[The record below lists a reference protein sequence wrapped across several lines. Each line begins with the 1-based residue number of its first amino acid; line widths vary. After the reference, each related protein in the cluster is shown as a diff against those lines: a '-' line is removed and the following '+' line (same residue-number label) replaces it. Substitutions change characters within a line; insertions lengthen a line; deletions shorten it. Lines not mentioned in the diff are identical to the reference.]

1 MENTGREPEER
12 YICRCEE
19 VTEKEI
25 RLAIQAGAKSVI
37 EIKRWTRAGMGIC
50 QGRSCRRL
58 VERILAE
65 ELNVKPEDI
74 EISSFRQPVR
84 PVSIQSMDVQR
95 LVDAQKDTTERA

>member
-1 MENTGREPEER
+1 MDEGKEKGEER

-19 VTEKEI
+19 VSEGDI
-25 RLAIQAGAKSVI
+25 REAIRAGARSVI
-37 EIKRWTRAGMGIC
+37 EVKRWTRAGMGIC

-65 ELNVKPEDI
+65 ELHLKPEEV

-84 PVSIQSMDVQR
+84 PVSI
-95 LVDAQKDTTERA
+95 

>member
-1 MENTGREPEER
+1 MDEGKEKEEER

-19 VTEKEI
+19 VSEKEI
-25 RLAIQAGAKSVI
+25 REAIRAGARSVI
-37 EIKRWTRAGMGIC
+37 EVKRWTRAGMGIC

-65 ELNVKPEDI
+65 ELHLKPEEV

-84 PVSIQSMDVQR
+84 PVSIQSMDES
-95 LVDAQKDTTERA
+95 TIE

>member
-1 MENTGREPEER
+1 MEERVDEGSER

-25 RLAIQAGAKSVI
+25 RDAIRAGARSVV

-58 VERILAE
+58 TERLLAE
-65 ELNVKPEDI
+65 ELGLRPEEI

-84 PVSIQSMDVQR
+84 PVSIQAMEE
-95 LVDAQKDTTERA
+95 KDNGESRG

>member
-1 MENTGREPEER
+1 MEEIDKVGDDKL
-12 YICRCEE
+12 ICRCEE
-19 VTEKEI
+19 ISEREI
-25 RLAIQAGAKSVI
+25 REAIRAGARSVV

-65 ELNVKPEDI
+65 ELHLKPEEV

-84 PVSIQSMDVQR
+84 PVSMRSMDEE
-95 LVDAQKDTTERA
+95 T

>member
-1 MENTGREPEER
+1 MSDDEER

-25 RLAIQAGAKSVI
+25 RDAIRAGAHTVK

-50 QGRSCRRL
+50 QGRTCRRL
-58 VERILAE
+58 IERILAE
-65 ELNVKPEDI
+65 ELKMKAGDI

-84 PVSIQSMDVQR
+84 PVSLEPMTVED
-95 LVDAQKDTTERA
+95 LENAG

>member
-1 MENTGREPEER
+1 MEKAGDASER
-12 YICRCEE
+12 RFVCRCEE

-25 RLAIQAGAKSVI
+25 REAIHEGARTVV

-58 VERILAE
+58 VERILSE
-65 ELNVKPEDI
+65 ELNLKPEDI

-84 PVSIQSMDVQR
+84 PVSIQSMEGLSIQS
-95 LVDAQKDTTERA
+95 EENNS

>member
-1 MENTGREPEER
+1 MEKTENSSEKQ

-25 RLAIQAGAKSVI
+25 REAIRAGARSVV

-65 ELNVKPEDI
+65 ELNLKLEEV

-84 PVSIQSMDVQR
+84 PVSIQSMEK
-95 LVDAQKDTTERA
+95 LVDIEKKS

>member
-1 MENTGREPEER
+1 MEDENMKDDDR

-19 VTEKEI
+19 VTEREI
-25 RLAIQAGAKSVI
+25 REAIRSGARSVA

-65 ELNVKPEDI
+65 ELHLKPEEI
-74 EISSFRQPVR
+74 EISTFRQPVR
-84 PVSIQSMDVQR
+84 PVSLKSMD
-95 LVDAQKDTTERA
+95 E

>member
-1 MENTGREPEER
+1 MNENKSPGDDK

-19 VTEKEI
+19 VTEQEI
-25 RLAIQAGAKSVI
+25 REAVRAGAHSVI
-37 EIKRWTRAGMGIC
+37 EVKRWTRAGMGIC

-65 ELNVKPEDI
+65 ELHLKPEEI

-84 PVSIQSMDVQR
+84 PVSIKSMD
-95 LVDAQKDTTERA
+95 E

>member
-1 MENTGREPEER
+1 MQDCEDNGSDR

-25 RLAIQAGAKSVI
+25 RDAIRAGARTVV

-58 VERILAE
+58 TERILAE
-65 ELNVKPEDI
+65 ELGLKPEEI

-84 PVSIQSMDVQR
+84 PVSIRAMDDEDCGDGR
-95 LVDAQKDTTERA
+95 